1 MGSVRSILL
10 VFGQWGLDLG
20 FGLGA
25 LEERPERGLALA
37 GRFLGPGWGLADVD
51 RSAVGVDRA
60 LEVVRPVALSPVVA
74 TGAAAWRAQSTTNS
88 FAPTLVLARFGS
100 APSAT

>member
-1 MGSVRSILL
+1 ML
-10 VFGQWGLDLG
+10 VFGQWGLDPG

-60 LEVVRPVALSPVVA
+60 LEVVRPGSALPGS
-74 TGAAAWRAQSTTNS
+74 GDRAAAWCAQSTTNS
-88 FAPTLVLARFGS
+88 FAPTLVLERCGS